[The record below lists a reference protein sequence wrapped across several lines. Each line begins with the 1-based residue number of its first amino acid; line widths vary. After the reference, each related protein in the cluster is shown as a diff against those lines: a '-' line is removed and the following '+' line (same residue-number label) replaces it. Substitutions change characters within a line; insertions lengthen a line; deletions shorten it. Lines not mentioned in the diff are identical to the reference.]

1 MSRRVIITDTNPPS
15 NMVCPRCGHTT
26 PVASGRCAAC
36 GAAVAE
42 ATVATGVVA
51 VDTTGLPPSATF
63 GATTGLSPFGVT
75 NAGTGTVAPG
85 EPGTAD
91 LGSSIAA
98 ASGPLKVGQSF
109 GPRYHI
115 LKLLGVGGM
124 GAVYQAWDAELS
136 VAVALK
142 VIRTDRRRGTA
153 SPEAE
158 KRFKNELLLA
168 RQVTHKNVVRI
179 HDLGELDGIKYITM
193 PYVQGDDLATVLH
206 RDGKLPVARV
216 LRLARQI
223 ADGLQAAHEAGV
235 VHRDLKPPNIMV
247 GSAGDDEQAL
257 IMDFGISASVDED
270 TAGTIVGTLEY
281 MSPEQG
287 TGQSVDARSDFY
299 AFGVI
304 LHEMLTGPRP
314 SLASGAERVTA
325 MKQRFEAGLPLLRA
339 IDETIPEPLAA
350 LVTRC
355 LERDPASRYQTTAEL
370 CAALAALD
378 DAGELLPVHARVS
391 KRVLAASAAVVVAML
406 GGTYYLARPTP
417 QVQHEPVPVL
427 IADFDNRAN
436 DPVFTGSIE
445 QALAL
450 ALEGSPYITV
460 FKTSDARAIAT
471 QIARDKGNRITEEV
485 GQLIA
490 QREGLKVLLTG
501 AIDQRAAGYHLSLRA
516 YDPVTTKPIMT
527 AGQDVKDKGQ
537 ILKTV
542 ASMAIKVREAL
553 GESKTEMGNVAA
565 AETATAGSLDA
576 MRAYAS
582 AQDLARA
589 NKIGDALKAYEEAIA
604 LDPQFGRAYAGMG
617 VIYSNF
623 KQHDKAE
630 AAYREA
636 LKHVDRMTDREK
648 YRTLG
653 GYYNLVVRNYE
664 KAIENYETLVR
675 LYPADTA
682 GHGNLALA
690 LMNVGNIQRAVAEV
704 RKSLEIYPR
713 NRLQRYNYAMY
724 SMYAGDFATAIAEG
738 SRILKETP
746 SFEYAFIP
754 VAVSNLADGKVDA
767 AREAYAR
774 LEQLSPLGFSLASLG
789 KADLEMYF
797 GRNKQGLAILKA
809 GIAADEKQKSS
820 AELAQKYV
828 GAAEAYL
835 AVGQPRPAIAAAEKA
850 AGLSRHEGVLFSAAR
865 TLLLAGKDEQAEKIA
880 ATLENML
887 QRRPMAYARLISG
900 EIAVRQGR
908 LAAGIEALRESQKR
922 NDSWFGR
929 FLLGKTYAEAGHFPE
944 ALAELEL
951 CVKRRGE
958 TTDAFFYDM
967 PTLRYLPPA
976 YYWLARTQE
985 ELGVTAEARKNYE
998 QFLRLRG
1005 EANPPDPLATDARRR
1020 VSLR

>member
-1 MSRRVIITDTNPPS
+1 
-15 NMVCPRCGHTT
+15 MVCPRCGHTT

-51 VDTTGLPPSATF
+51 VDTTGLPPGATF
-63 GATTGLSPFGVT
+63 GATTGLSSFEAT
-75 NAGTGTVAPG
+75 NAGTGTAPG

-98 ASGPLKVGQSF
+98 ASGPLQVGQSF

-115 LKLLGVGGM
+115 IKILGVGGM

-142 VIRTDRRRGTA
+142 VIRTDRRRGSA

-206 RDGKLPVARV
+206 RESKLAVGRA

-235 VHRDLKPPNIMV
+235 VHRDLKPPNIMI
-247 GSAGDDEQAL
+247 GGAGDDEQAL
-257 IMDFGISASVDED
+257 IMDFGISASVDEN

-287 TGQSVDARSDFY
+287 TGQGADARSDFY

-304 LHEMLTGPRP
+304 LFEMLTGPRP
-314 SLASGAERVTA
+314 SLASGSERVTA
-325 MKQRFEAGLPLLRA
+325 MKQRFEAGLPPLRA
-339 IDETIPEPLAA
+339 IDETIPVPLAD

-355 LERDPASRYQTTAEL
+355 LERDPASRFQTTAEL
-370 CAALAALD
+370 CAALDALD
-378 DAGELLPVHARVS
+378 DAGELIPISARIS
-391 KRVLAASAAVVVAML
+391 KRMMAALALLVVAMVA
-406 GGTYYLARPTP
+406 GTYYVARPKA
-417 QVQHEPVPVL
+417 VVHHDNVPVL

-436 DPVFTGSIE
+436 DPAFSGAIE

-460 FKTSDARAIAT
+460 FRTGDARSIAA
-471 QIARDKGNRITEEV
+471 QITPDKSSRLTEQV

-490 QREGLKVLLTG
+490 LREGIKVLLAG
-501 AIDQRAAGYHLSLRA
+501 AIEKRSNGYRLSLRA
-516 YDPVTTKPIMT
+516 TDPATSKPIAT
-527 AGQDVKDKGQ
+527 VAQDVDGRDAV
-537 ILKTV
+537 LKTV
-542 ASMAIKVREAL
+542 GAMAVKLREAL
-553 GESKTEMGNVAA
+553 GESKSEMTNLAA

-576 MRAYAS
+576 MRAFARG
-582 AQDLARA
+582 QDLLRA
-589 NKIGDALKAYEEAIA
+589 NKSDEALKAYEEAIK
-604 LDPQFGRAYAGMG
+604 LDSGFGRAYAGMG

-623 KQHDKAE
+623 KQQDKAE
-630 AAYREA
+630 AAYAEA

-653 GYYNLVVRNYE
+653 GYYLLVVRNYE

-675 LYPADTA
+675 LFPADTG

-690 LMNVGNIQRAVAEV
+690 RLNVGNLTGAIEEV
-704 RKSLEIYPR
+704 GKILDIYPKSYV
-713 NRLQRYNYAMY
+713 QRYNYAMY
-724 SMYAGDFATAIAEG
+724 SMYAGDFDTAIAQG
-738 SRILKETP
+738 SRVLKETP
-746 SFEYAFIP
+746 SFEHAFIP
-754 VAVSNLADGKVDA
+754 IAVSSLAQGKVDA
-767 AREAYAR
+767 ARDGYTQ
-774 LEQLSPLGFSLASLG
+774 LEHVNPLGASIASLG
-789 KADLEMYF
+789 RADLDMYF
-797 GRNKQGLAILKA
+797 GRYKPALANLTA
-809 GIAADEKQKSS
+809 AIATDEAQKRTP
-820 AELAQKYV
+820 ELALKRIV
-828 GAAEAYL
+828 AAEAYSAL
-835 AVGQPRPAIAAAEKA
+835 GNRRQAIDEARKA
-850 AGLSRHEGVLFSAAR
+850 KALSRHEGMLFLAAQAF
-865 TLLLAGKDEQAEKIA
+865 LQAGNEDEAAQIA

-887 QRRPMAYARLISG
+887 QRRTIAYARLISG
-900 EIAVRQGR
+900 QIAIRQGR
-908 LAAGIEALRESQKR
+908 IAAGIEALTESQKR
-922 NDSWFGR
+922 YDSWFGR
-929 FLLGKTYAEAGHFPE
+929 FVLGKTYAEAGHYPE
-944 ALAELEL
+944 ALAELEA

-958 TTDAFFYDM
+958 ATDMLFFDR
-967 PTLRYLPPA
+967 PTLRYLPPV

-985 ELGVTAEARKNYE
+985 ALGVTEEARKNYE
-998 QFLRLRG
+998 QFLVLR
-1005 EANPPDPLATDARRR
+1005 ADADVPDPLAADARKRIDSR
-1020 VSLR
+1020 